1 MYKEGHT
8 GASLAFYSPLGIV
21 AFLVAGSELAYLGAA
36 VAVGLAMLP
45 DVDTR
50 IPLLKHRGSTHTIW
64 FALGTG
70 GILGVFGAATGSSG
84 GVLGAVGGGLFGLLL
99 GTGTVLSHIWADA
112 LTPAGVRPFWPVR
125 GDEYSYGVARASN
138 PLANYGLLA
147 VGSGLALLSLLFAR
161 TIP

>member
-8 GASLAFYSPLGIV
+8 GASLAFYSPLGFV
-21 AFLVAGSELAYLGAA
+21 TFLVAGRELAFLGAL

-50 IPLLKHRGSTHTIW
+50 IPFVKHRGSTHTIW

-70 GILGVFGAATGSSG
+70 GVLGVFGATAGSTA
-84 GVLGAVGGGLFGLLL
+84 GVVGAVGGGLFGLLL

-138 PLANYGLLA
+138 PLANYGLLGL
-147 VGSGLALLSLLFAR
+147 GSGVALLALLFAR
-161 TIP
+161 TIT